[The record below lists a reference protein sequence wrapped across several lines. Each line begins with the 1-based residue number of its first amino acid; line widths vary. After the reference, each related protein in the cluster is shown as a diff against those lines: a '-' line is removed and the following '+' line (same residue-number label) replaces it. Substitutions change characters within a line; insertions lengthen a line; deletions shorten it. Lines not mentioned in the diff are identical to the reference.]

1 MVHVDFHKLCART
14 DSRWKRQM
22 LDNLDVNCY
31 VETGEDADGYV
42 QSGTIKKVL
51 RDQFGIP
58 ACVQITRNNAEG
70 RYEYISTD
78 RIVFWEPYDHIN
90 GETWDYVTSEEEEE
104 FLRNAG
110 YIPLE
115 EECAWM
121 DPKTGEIFSY

>member
-1 MVHVDFHKLCART
+1 MVHVNFPKLCART
-14 DSRWKRQM
+14 DSLWKRQM

-31 VETGEDADGYV
+31 VETAKDADGYA

-90 GETWDYVTSEEEEE
+90 GDVSDYISIDEEIEFLENQGYIYDEEEDMW
-104 FLRNAG
+104 L
-110 YIPLE
+110 
-115 EECAWM
+115 
-121 DPKTGEIFSY
+121 DPKTGEKFGC